1 MSAASQVLYRK
12 WRSGAFHDLVG
23 QDHVTHTLRR
33 AVAEGKISHAYLF
46 TGPRGTGK
54 TSTARILAKALN
66 CLNPSNGEP
75 DEVCSNCVAVTEGRN
90 LDVIEIDAASNNGID
105 NIRDLRDKVQFTP
118 GTGQYKVY
126 IIDEVHML
134 SGPAFNA
141 LLKTLEEPPQHAI
154 FVMATTESDKVPA
167 TIISRCQRYDFRR
180 IANQDVVDRL
190 KHIADAEGFT
200 YEEDAL
206 QVIARV
212 AWGSLRDALNL
223 LEQVA
228 ISYQGNVSAE
238 AAQEL
243 LGLGDTGTSIDL
255 AKALLNRDAAAG
267 LATVNEQAVAGR
279 DLKALQS
286 ATIETLR
293 AALLIKTGV
302 DDALSHPVEVV
313 DAMREATK
321 SVDLEQVLQSLSAI
335 SETKFRD
342 DSSSPLPLE
351 LAVARAVSAP
361 KRDRL
366 PARTAPAQPPAST
379 PAPSPR
385 QPARPPAQP
394 PRSQP
399 ATPPPA
405 TPPSTPD
412 APPTQQQPAAS
423 SPAPAEQPT
432 AQATSARKPV
442 DEKWDQ
448 VLHALTRTK
457 GKKFVLGP
465 LMRSAASHEV
475 VGEKLILQFTHN
487 SNAERMAEELGD
499 PRGRTAVE
507 DAVEASYGVKL
518 GVKAQHGTGESGS
531 EGGPPKPTDS
541 PLVRAAMAMGARIIE
556 DSNADTGQ

>member
-1 MSAASQVLYRK
+1 MTAASQVLYRK
-12 WRSGAFHDLVG
+12 WRSGAFRDLVG
-23 QDHVTHTLRR
+23 QDHVTTTLRR
-33 AVAEGKISHAYLF
+33 AVAENKISHAYLF

-54 TSTARILAKALN
+54 TSTARILAKAIN
-66 CLNPSNGEP
+66 CLNPKDGEP

-90 LDVIEIDAASNNGID
+90 LDVIEIDAASNNGVD

-118 GTGQYKVY
+118 ATGQYKVY
-126 IIDEVHML
+126 IIDEIHML
-134 SGPAFNA
+134 TGPAFNA

-154 FVMATTESDKVPA
+154 FVMATTEIDKVPA

-190 KHIADAEGFT
+190 KHIADAEGYT

-206 QVIARV
+206 QMIARV

-223 LEQVA
+223 LEQIA

-238 AAQEL
+238 SAQEL
-243 LGLGDTGTSIDL
+243 LGLGDTGASIAL

-267 LATVNEQAVAGR
+267 LATVNEQASAGR

-321 SVDLEQVLQSLSAI
+321 SIDLDLVLQSLSAI

-351 LAVARAVSAP
+351 LAVARAVSKP
-361 KRDRL
+361 RSEGL
-366 PARTAPAQPPAST
+366 PERTTAAAPAPTST
-379 PAPSPR
+379 PTPR
-385 QPARPPAQP
+385 QPARAPAA
-394 PRSQP
+394 
-399 ATPPPA
+399 ATPRTRVP
-405 TPPSTPD
+405 
-412 APPTQQQPAAS
+412 APPTQPATTQQPATEQSPTTTPSTAS
-423 SPAPAEQPT
+423 PKKA
-432 AQATSARKPV
+432 V
-442 DEKWDQ
+442 DERWDQ
-448 VLHALTRTK
+448 VLRALARTK
-457 GKKFVLGP
+457 GKKFVLGG
-465 LMRSAASHEV
+465 LLRGVASHEV
-475 VGEKLILQFTHN
+475 VGEEMILRFTHN
-487 SNAERMAEELGD
+487 SNAERMAEELAD

-507 DAVEASYGVKL
+507 DAVEAAFGVKL
-518 GVKAQHGTGESGS
+518 GVKAQHGTGDADG
-531 EGGPPKPTDS
+531 EGAPPKPTDS

-556 DSNADTGQ
+556 DSNADTSQ

>member
-1 MSAASQVLYRK
+1 MTAASQVLYRK
-12 WRSGAFHDLVG
+12 WRSGAFRDLVG
-23 QDHVTHTLRR
+23 QDHVTQTLRR
-33 AVAEGKISHAYLF
+33 AVSEGKTSHAYLF

-66 CLNPSNGEP
+66 CLNPTDGEP

-90 LDVIEIDAASNNGID
+90 LDVIEIDAASNNGVD
-105 NIRDLRDKVQFTP
+105 NIRDLRNKVQFTP

-141 LLKTLEEPPQHAI
+141 LLKTLEEPPQHVI

-206 QVIARV
+206 QMIARV

-223 LEQVA
+223 LEQIA
-228 ISYQGNVSAE
+228 ISYQGNVTAE
-238 AAQEL
+238 SAQEL
-243 LGLGDTGTSIDL
+243 LGLGDTGASIAL

-267 LATVNEQAVAGR
+267 LATVNEQASAGR

-321 SVDLEQVLQSLSAI
+321 SVDLDLVLQSLSAI

-351 LAVARAVSAP
+351 LAVARAVATP
-361 KRDRL
+361 KSDGL
-366 PARTAPAQPPAST
+366 PERTTAAAPALTST
-379 PAPSPR
+379 PTPQ
-385 QPARPPAQP
+385 QPARATAAATQRTRPP
-394 PRSQP
+394 
-399 ATPPPA
+399 
-405 TPPSTPD
+405 
-412 APPTQQQPAAS
+412 APPTQPATTQQPATEHSPTTTPSTAS
-423 SPAPAEQPT
+423 PKKA
-432 AQATSARKPV
+432 V
-442 DEKWDQ
+442 DERWDQ
-448 VLHALTRTK
+448 VLRALARTK
-457 GKKFVLGP
+457 GKKFVLGG
-465 LMRSAASHEV
+465 LLRGVASHEV
-475 VGEKLILQFTHN
+475 VGEEMILRFTHN
-487 SNAERMAEELGD
+487 SNAERMAEELAD

-507 DAVEASYGVKL
+507 DAVEAAFGVKL
-518 GVKAQHGTGESGS
+518 AVRAQYGTGDSH
-531 EGGPPKPTDS
+531 GGGAPPKPTDS

-556 DSNADTGQ
+556 DSNADTSQ

>member
-12 WRSGAFHDLVG
+12 WRSGAFRDLVG

-54 TSTARILAKALN
+54 TSSARILAKALN
-66 CLNPSNGEP
+66 CLNPSDGEP
-75 DEVCSNCVAVTEGRN
+75 DEICSNCVAVTEGRN

-190 KHIADAEGFT
+190 KHVADAEGFT
-200 YEEDAL
+200 CEEDAL

-223 LEQVA
+223 LEQIA
-228 ISYQGNVSAE
+228 ISYQGNVTAE

-243 LGLGDTGTSIDL
+243 LGLGDTGASIKL
-255 AKALLNRDAAAG
+255 AEALLSRNAAAG
-267 LATVNEQAVAGR
+267 LATVNEQAAAGR

-286 ATIETLR
+286 STIETLR

-302 DDALSHPVEVV
+302 DDALSHPAEVV
-313 DAMREATK
+313 EAMREATK
-321 SVDLEQVLQSLSAI
+321 SVDLDQVLRSLSAI

-361 KRDRL
+361 RV
-366 PARTAPAQPPAST
+366 AAAPAPVAPPAAAST
-379 PAPSPR
+379 R
-385 QPARPPAQP
+385 QPARPPAPRPTQSQQAP
-394 PRSQP
+394 PRQAP
-399 ATPPPA
+399 ATPAAPA
-405 TPPSTPD
+405 
-412 APPTQQQPAAS
+412 TQQQPAAS
-423 SPAPAEQPT
+423 YSAPPAETSPAPP
-432 AQATSARKPV
+432 ARPKTPS
-442 DEKWDQ
+442 DDRWDQ
-448 VLHALTRTK
+448 VIRALNRTK

-465 LMRSAASHEV
+465 LMRGASSHEV
-475 VGEKLILQFTHN
+475 VGDELILQFTHN

-499 PRGRTAVE
+499 PRGRIAVE
-507 DAVEASYGVKL
+507 DAVEAAFGVKL
-518 GVKAQHGTGESGS
+518 GVKAQHGATDSSGD
-531 EGGPPKPTDS
+531 GGTPKATDS

-556 DSNADTGQ
+556 DSNADTSQ

>member
-1 MSAASQVLYRK
+1 MAAASQVLYRK
-12 WRSGAFHDLVG
+12 WRSGAFRDLVG
-23 QDHVTHTLRR
+23 QDHVSNTLQR
-33 AVAEGKISHAYLF
+33 AVAEGKTSHAYLF

-54 TSTARILAKALN
+54 TSSARILAKALN
-66 CLNPSNGEP
+66 CLNPTDGEP

-105 NIRDLRDKVQFTP
+105 NIRDLRDKVNFTP
-118 GTGQYKVY
+118 GTGKYKVY

-180 IANQDVVDRL
+180 IANQDVIDRL

-223 LEQVA
+223 LEQIA

-243 LGLGDTGTSIDL
+243 LGLGDTGASISL

-267 LATVNEQAVAGR
+267 LATVNEQASAGH
-279 DLKALQS
+279 DLKALQT

-302 DDALSHPVEVV
+302 DDALSHPAEVV
-313 DAMREATK
+313 EAMREATANI
-321 SVDLEQVLQSLSAI
+321 DLEQVLQSLSAI
-335 SETKFRD
+335 GEIKFRD

-361 KRDRL
+361 KPDGL
-366 PARTAPAQPPAST
+366 PARVAPAPAPAPAPRQPARAPAQPPRA
-379 PAPSPR
+379 
-385 QPARPPAQP
+385 QPAAPPA
-394 PRSQP
+394 
-399 ATPPPA
+399 APPA
-405 TPPSTPD
+405 TPPATAPTPE
-412 APPTQQQPAAS
+412 QPAAS
-423 SPAPAEQPT
+423 IAEGPPAEATPAP
-432 AQATSARKPV
+432 TSAPRKPP
-442 DEKWDQ
+442 DEKWHQ
-448 VLHALTRTK
+448 LLRALARTK

-465 LMRSAASHEV
+465 LMRGAISHEV
-475 VGEKLILQFTHN
+475 VGEELILQFTYK

-499 PRGRTAVE
+499 PRGRIVVE
-507 DAVEASYGVKL
+507 DAVEAAFGVKL
-518 GVKAQHGTGESGS
+518 GVRAQHGTGETGS
-531 EGGPPKPTDS
+531 DGAPPKATDS
-541 PLVRAAMAMGARIIE
+541 PLVKAAMAMGARIID
-556 DSNADTGQ
+556 DSNADTSQ

>member
-1 MSAASQVLYRK
+1 MAAASQVLYRK
-12 WRSGAFHDLVG
+12 WRSGAFRDLVG
-23 QDHVTHTLRR
+23 QDHVSNTLQR
-33 AVAEGKISHAYLF
+33 AVAEGKTSHAYLF

-54 TSTARILAKALN
+54 TSSARILAKALN
-66 CLNPSNGEP
+66 CLNPTDGEP

-105 NIRDLRDKVQFTP
+105 NIRDLRDKVNFTP
-118 GTGQYKVY
+118 GTGKYKVY

-180 IANQDVVDRL
+180 IANQDVIDRL

-223 LEQVA
+223 LEQIA

-243 LGLGDTGTSIDL
+243 LGLGDTGASISL

-267 LATVNEQAVAGR
+267 LATVNEQASAGH
-279 DLKALQS
+279 DLKALQT

-302 DDALSHPVEVV
+302 DDALSHPAEVV
-313 DAMREATK
+313 EAMREATANI
-321 SVDLEQVLQSLSAI
+321 DLEQVLQSLSAI
-335 SETKFRD
+335 GEIKFRD

-361 KRDRL
+361 KPDGL
-366 PARTAPAQPPAST
+366 PARVAPAPAPAPRQPARAPAQPPRA
-379 PAPSPR
+379 
-385 QPARPPAQP
+385 QPAAPPA
-394 PRSQP
+394 
-399 ATPPPA
+399 APPA
-405 TPPSTPD
+405 TPPATAPTPE
-412 APPTQQQPAAS
+412 QPAAS
-423 SPAPAEQPT
+423 IAEGPPAEATPAP
-432 AQATSARKPV
+432 TSAPRKPP
-442 DEKWDQ
+442 DEKWHQ
-448 VLHALTRTK
+448 LLRALARTK

-465 LMRSAASHEV
+465 LMRGAISHEV
-475 VGEKLILQFTHN
+475 VGEELILQFTYK

-499 PRGRTAVE
+499 PRGRIVVE
-507 DAVEASYGVKL
+507 DAVEAAFGVKL
-518 GVKAQHGTGESGS
+518 GVRAQHGTGETGS
-531 EGGPPKPTDS
+531 DGAPPKATDS
-541 PLVRAAMAMGARIIE
+541 PLVKAAMAMGARIID
-556 DSNADTGQ
+556 DSNADTSQ

>member
-1 MSAASQVLYRK
+1 MTTTSQVLYRK

-23 QDHVTHTLRR
+23 QDHVTQTLRR
-33 AVAEGKISHAYLF
+33 AVSEGKTSHAYLF

-66 CLNPSNGEP
+66 CLDPSDGEP

-134 SGPAFNA
+134 SGPAANA

-154 FVMATTESDKVPA
+154 FVMATTESDKLPA

-206 QVIARV
+206 QMIARV

-238 AAQEL
+238 SAQEL
-243 LGLGDTGTSIDL
+243 LGLGDTGASIAL
-255 AKALLNRDAAAG
+255 ANALLSRDAAAG
-267 LATVNEQAVAGR
+267 LATVNEQASAGR
-279 DLKALQS
+279 DLKMLQS

-321 SVDLEQVLQSLSAI
+321 SVDLDQVLQSLSAI
-335 SETKFRD
+335 GETKFRD

-351 LAVARAVSAP
+351 LAVARAVSDPKPIGLPEGATAAP
-361 KRDRL
+361 
-366 PARTAPAQPPAST
+366 PAPASA
-379 PAPSPR
+379 PR
-385 QPARPPAQP
+385 QPAHPPVGPTARTNPTAPPPRPTNTQQPTVDQP
-394 PRSQP
+394 PTDQS
-399 ATPPPA
+399 
-405 TPPSTPD
+405 ST
-412 APPTQQQPAAS
+412 ASPPTAS
-423 SPAPAEQPT
+423 PK
-432 AQATSARKPV
+432 KPG
-442 DEKWDQ
+442 DERWDQ
-448 VLHALTRTK
+448 VLRALARIK

-465 LMRSAASHEV
+465 LMRGVASHEV
-475 VGEKLILQFTHN
+475 VGDEMILRFTHN
-487 SNAERMAEELGD
+487 SMAERMAEELGD
-499 PRGRTAVE
+499 PRGRIAVE
-507 DAVEASYGVKL
+507 GAVEAAFGVKL
-518 GVKAQHGTGESGS
+518 GVKAQHGAGDSNGEGA
-531 EGGPPKPTDS
+531 PQKPTDS

-556 DSNADTGQ
+556 DSNADTNQ

>member
-12 WRSGAFHDLVG
+12 WRSGAFRDLVG
-23 QDHVTHTLRR
+23 QDHVTTTLQR
-33 AVAEGKISHAYLF
+33 AVAEDKTSHAYLF

-66 CLNPSNGEP
+66 CLNPSGGEP

-206 QVIARV
+206 QLIARV

-243 LGLGDTGTSIDL
+243 LGLGDTGASIAL
-255 AKALLNRDAAAG
+255 ANALLNRDAAAG
-267 LATVNEQAVAGR
+267 LATVNEQASAGR
-279 DLKALQS
+279 DLKALQT

-302 DDALSHPVEVV
+302 DDALSHPAEVI

-321 SVDLEQVLQSLSAI
+321 SVDLDQVLQSLSAI
-335 SETKFRD
+335 GETKFRD
-342 DSSSPLPLE
+342 ESSSPLPLE
-351 LAVARAVSAP
+351 LAVARAVAAP
-361 KRDRL
+361 KPDGL
-366 PARTAPAQPPAST
+366 PARTTAAT
-379 PAPSPR
+379 PAPTAAPPPR
-385 QPARPPAQP
+385 QPARAPAPPQRQP
-394 PRSQP
+394 QP
-399 ATPPPA
+399 TA
-405 TPPSTPD
+405 
-412 APPTQQQPAAS
+412 APPTSVPPASPTPQQPAAS
-423 SPAPAEQPT
+423 SPAP
-432 AQATSARKPV
+432 TSSETPVPSPAPKKPV

-448 VLHALTRTK
+448 VLRALTRTK

-475 VGEKLILQFTHN
+475 VGEELILQFTHN

-507 DAVEASYGVKL
+507 GAVEAAFGVKL

-541 PLVRAAMAMGARIIE
+541 PLVRAAMSMGARIIE
-556 DSNADTGQ
+556 DSNADKSQ

>member
-1 MSAASQVLYRK
+1 MPAASQVLYRK
-12 WRSGAFHDLVG
+12 WRSGAFRDLVG
-23 QDHVTHTLRR
+23 QTHVTQTLQR
-33 AVAEGKISHAYLF
+33 AVAEGKTSHAYLF

-54 TSTARILAKALN
+54 TSSARILAKALN

-75 DEVCSNCVAVTEGRN
+75 DEVCANCVAVTEGRN

-105 NIRDLRDKVQFTP
+105 NIRDLRDKVNFTP

-206 QVIARV
+206 RVIARV

-223 LEQVA
+223 LEQIA

-243 LGLGDTGTSIDL
+243 LGLGDTGASISL
-255 AKALLNRDAAAG
+255 AIALLNRDAAAG
-267 LATVNEQAVAGR
+267 LATVNEQAAAGR
-279 DLKALQS
+279 DLKALQTS
-286 ATIETLR
+286 TIESLR

-302 DDALSHPVEVV
+302 SDALSHPAEVV
-313 DAMREATK
+313 DAMREAIAT
-321 SVDLEQVLQSLSAI
+321 VDLDQVLQSLSAI
-335 SETKFRD
+335 GEIKFRD

-361 KRDRL
+361 KPDGL
-366 PARTAPAQPPAST
+366 PPRVAPAATAATPQTQATRAPAQPARSQP
-379 PAPSPR
+379 PR
-385 QPARPPAQP
+385 QPAP
-394 PRSQP
+394 
-399 ATPPPA
+399 
-405 TPPSTPD
+405 
-412 APPTQQQPAAS
+412 QQQPAAS
-423 SPAPAEQPT
+423 VAETRP
-432 AQATSARKPV
+432 AQATQPAATEPVAAQPAAGKKPV
-442 DEKWDQ
+442 DEKLDQ
-448 VLHALTRTK
+448 VLRTLARIK

-465 LMRSAASHEV
+465 LMRGATSHEV
-475 VGEKLILQFTHN
+475 VGDDLILQFPHK

-499 PRGRTAVE
+499 PRGRIPVE
-507 DAVEASYGVKL
+507 DAVEAAYGVKL
-518 GVKAQHGTGESGS
+518 GVKAQHGSGEVGT

-541 PLVRAAMAMGARIIE
+541 PLVRAAMAMGARIID
-556 DSNADTGQ
+556 DSNADTSQ